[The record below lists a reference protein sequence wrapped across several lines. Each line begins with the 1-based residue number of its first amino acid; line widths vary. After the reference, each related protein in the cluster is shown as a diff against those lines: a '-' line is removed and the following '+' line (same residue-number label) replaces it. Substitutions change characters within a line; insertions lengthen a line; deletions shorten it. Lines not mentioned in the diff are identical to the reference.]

1 MKGLAVTGKCAVG
14 PPIEVAGKIVE
25 LIEGQ
30 AIRICAALHNIESP
44 RTVEVGLIV
53 QVKVKDVVCDIDQ
66 GHASWIRVAALGP
79 GALLCEHRETPI
91 SKDVVV
97 EGIGLLAG
105 CWPICHPCGGV

>member
-14 PPIEVAGKIVE
+14 PPIEVAGKILE
-25 LIEGQ
+25 LIVGQ
-30 AIRICAALHNIESP
+30 ATRRGAALHNVESP

-66 GHASWIRVAALGP
+66 GHASGIRVAALGP
-79 GALLCEHRETPI
+79 WSLLCEHRETPI

-105 CWPICHPCGGV
+105 GWPIGHPGGAG